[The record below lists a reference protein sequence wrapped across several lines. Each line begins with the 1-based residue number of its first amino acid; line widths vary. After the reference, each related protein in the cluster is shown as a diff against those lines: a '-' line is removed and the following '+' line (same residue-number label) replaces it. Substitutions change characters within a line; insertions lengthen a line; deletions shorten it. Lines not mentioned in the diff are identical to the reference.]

1 MTKEG
6 LNITFEVKNI
16 GNMEGETVPMVFL
29 KFPENIQTEEGYPDK
44 LFKGFDK
51 KFIKLNESVS
61 FEIFVDDHALSYY
74 NIFEDEGKFV
84 RPTEGNYIV
93 YVGFDAKNYNLLQIE
108 VDADF

>member
-1 MTKEG
+1 M
-6 LNITFEVKNI
+6 
-16 GNMEGETVPMVFL
+16 
-29 KFPENIQTEEGYPDK
+29 
-44 LFKGFDK
+44 
-51 KFIKLNESVS
+51 
-61 FEIFVDDHALSYY
+61 DDHALSYY